1 MTRSGVWLVKG
12 NRMEEV
18 TGHVK
23 SGKRGTS
30 ESRRQMA
37 EVSDERT
44 IKAGPSA
51 FRE

>member
-1 MTRSGVWLVKG
+1 MK
-12 NRMEEV
+12 EV

-23 SGKRGTS
+23 SGKWGTS

-37 EVSDERT
+37 KVGDERT
-44 IKAGPSA
+44 IKAGPLA